1 MNAIPVNDKK
11 RPRARVPDTGRRVL
25 MTAVLCGALV
35 FLSTPT
41 PADEPSATPGS
52 QQQQPAPMPAM
63 KEQTGTTDSQ
73 SPGKT
78 GSMNMGSIQ
87 GGIAPAALRDPNAH
101 SDGYEYTNMPGM
113 EKADQIVFGKLLFD
127 QLEFTHNGNRT
138 GAAWDTY
145 FWYGGDKQKLLLRSE
160 GDVIE
165 GVADQ
170 TTSAEALWWRPLKP
184 FWATVLG
191 MRQDFGPGSRT
202 HLAFGVQGLAPYW
215 FDLEA
220 TGYVD
225 YDGTFSAR
233 LKGSYDLRLTN
244 RLILTPEVESNLYSQ
259 ANLRRALGA
268 GMANIE
274 LQARLRYEVSR
285 KFAPYIGFDW
295 DRALGDTAKLNRPGG
310 ESVSDARFV
319 AGVRMWR

>member
-1 MNAIPVNDKK
+1 MNALTNRNKK
-11 RPRARVPDTGRRVL
+11 SARERPRHTDRSVL
-25 MTAVLCGALV
+25 AIAALYGAMV
-35 FLSTPT
+35 FLSMPIL
-41 PADEPSATPGS
+41 ADEPVAAPGL
-52 QQQQPAPMPAM
+52 QQQQGAAMPSV
-63 KEQTGTTDSQ
+63 KEQAGGTERQ

-78 GSMNMGSIQ
+78 GSMNMGSMQ
-87 GGIAPAALRDPNAH
+87 SGSAPPAMRDPNAY
-101 SDGYEYTNMPGM
+101 SEGYEYTGMPGM
-113 EKADQIVFGKLLFD
+113 EKADQIMFGKLLFD
-127 QLEFTHNGNRT
+127 QLEFTRNGNRT
-138 GAAWDTY
+138 GVAWDVY
-145 FWYGGDKQKLLLRSE
+145 AWYGSDKQKILLRSE
-160 GDVIE
+160 GDVIG

-170 TTSAEALWWRPLKP
+170 TTSAEGLWWRPFRP

-233 LKGSYDLRLTN
+233 LKGSYDVRLTN
-244 RLILTPEVESNLYSQ
+244 RLILTPEVESNLYSK
-259 ANLRRALGA
+259 ANLRRALGS
-268 GMANIE
+268 GVANIE
-274 LQARLRYEVSR
+274 TQARLRYEFSR

-295 DRALGDTAKLNRPGG
+295 DRALGDSARLNRPGG
-310 ESVSDARFV
+310 EAVSDLRFV